1 VSKKLTDEQKAFFMD
16 MESLF
21 NHPGWA
27 RLRQGWQT
35 EFEAIPQASFY
46 NAKSMDDMLADRTR
60 MRLLHELIELP
71 AQIERMK
78 QEILNDE
85 ADPV

>member
-1 VSKKLTDEQKAFFMD
+1 MAKQLTDEQKAFFMD

-27 RLRQGWQT
+27 RLKQGWQA
-35 EFEAIPQASFY
+35 EFDALPQSSFY
-46 NAKSMDDMLADRTR
+46 NAKSMEDMLADRTR
-60 MRLLHELIELP
+60 LRLLHELLELP

-78 QEILNDE
+78 QEILE
-85 ADPV
+85 ADE